1 MELAKSFIVNNKG
14 DIQSVVLDYKYY
26 QKIEEMLLD
35 YGLLK
40 AMEEVENDEIITLEE
55 AKIKLHYRDED
66 QF

>member
-40 AMEEVENDEIITLEE
+40 AMEEVEDDEEFNLEE
-55 AKIKLHYRDED
+55 AKIKLHYKDED
-66 QF
+66 